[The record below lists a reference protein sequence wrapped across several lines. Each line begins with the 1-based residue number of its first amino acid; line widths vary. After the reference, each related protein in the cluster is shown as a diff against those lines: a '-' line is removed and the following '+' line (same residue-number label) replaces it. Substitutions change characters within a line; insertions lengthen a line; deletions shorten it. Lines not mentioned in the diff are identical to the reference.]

1 MGLRTRKDS
10 FALVRLRFLA
20 LAAVFAV
27 PAHAQDATWSGNPA
41 NRNFN
46 AGANWNPASVPGAGD
61 TAIFGTS
68 TVLNPR
74 LNNNRQ
80 IGGILLQAGAGD
92 YTLSTNGNQL
102 RIGGAG
108 ISIQAGSLRI
118 RNDGRLRFQNFA
130 TAGSALLV
138 NLPLGQ
144 LQFEDDS
151 SAGMATIRNRMGG
164 MVEFRNRSTAANAN
178 ITNEG
183 TQGLAFYNQSTAG
196 NATIVTD
203 VDGGMAF
210 FNRATAA
217 DATIDVSG
225 FLGLN
230 FFDRS
235 DAGSALIR
243 TRAGGETLFWD
254 QGSGGNARFQTDA
267 GGLVDFALSTGANND
282 GNHTAGSIAGAGNYS
297 IGFGNTLT
305 VGSNNL
311 STEVSGII
319 QDDCGCGPP
328 GPGATLIKT
337 GTGTLTLSGINT
349 YTGPTGVL
357 GGTLVVNGS
366 IASSGV
372 LAIGPGATV
381 GGTGVLTTTFMSPGA
396 TLAPGSSIGTITVN
410 GLLSFAPGS
419 TYAVEIGTGA
429 SDLTVVTAT
438 AALNG
443 ADVNLAFVPGAL
455 IGKRYMI
462 LTAAGGL
469 GGTTFGAL
477 NGSTGGF
484 QASLS
489 YDPDAVYLDLAI
501 NIGGG
506 AGLTDNQRPVAG
518 AITRA
523 FDITGIPFQF
533 AGLTPE
539 QLTQVSGEITS
550 GAMGAGFLTSDR
562 FLSLLSDPSLG
573 GSLPGGGEP
582 AAYGET
588 ETRTGK
594 ADRAYAALLGT
605 SAEHSTNPVDAAFA
619 SRWRGWGAVYG
630 GAERVG
636 GDPTVVGSATLN
648 ASAWGMAS
656 GGDYRLADGRV
667 GFAFGI
673 GGSTFGLANGLG
685 SGNALS
691 FQAGLHGS
699 QDFGDAYISGALAYG
714 LHATRTNRAVPGDTL
729 SARFNAQTLSARAE
743 TGYRF
748 DFGQTRLSPYAA
760 IQATGYFLPAY
771 AEASAAGGAFA
782 LAYGAQSE
790 ASVRTEVGAR
800 VVHDLGGVILTGRAA
815 WAWNVASARG
825 VSASFQSLPGQ
836 TFTVNGARPAPHAL
850 LLDAGL
856 EAALAHNVSAS
867 VTLNGEFSRNV
878 TSYGAKA
885 KFTWTW

>member
-1 MGLRTRKDS
+1 MRTRKNS
-10 FALVRLRFLA
+10 FAPVCLRFFA

-27 PAHAQDATWSGNPA
+27 PAQAQDATWLDTPG

-46 AGANWNPASVPGAGD
+46 ASANWNPASTPGAGD
-61 TAIFGTS
+61 TAIFGAS

-80 IGGILLQAGAGD
+80 IGGILLRTGAGA

-164 MVEFRNRSTAANAN
+164 MVEFRNRSTAANASIVN
-178 ITNEG
+178 DG

-196 NATIVTD
+196 SATIVTN

-210 FNRATAA
+210 FNRSTAA
-217 DATIDVSG
+217 GATIDVSG

-230 FFDRS
+230 FFDRA

-243 TRAGGETLFWD
+243 THAGGETVFWD
-254 QGSGGNARFQTDA
+254 RGSGGNARFETDA
-267 GGLVDFALSTGANND
+267 GGLVDFALSSGANND
-282 GNHTAGSIAGAGNYS
+282 GNHTAGSIAGAGNYA
-297 IGFGNTLT
+297 IGFGNVLT

-311 STEVSGII
+311 STEVSGVI

-328 GPGATLIKT
+328 GPGATLVKT

-349 YTGPTGVL
+349 YTGLTGVL

-366 IASSGV
+366 IASSGALGV
-372 LAIGPGATV
+372 GPGATV
-381 GGTGVLTTTFMSPGA
+381 GGTGVLTTTFMNPGA
-396 TLAPGSSIGTITVN
+396 ALAPGNSIGTITVD
-410 GLLSFAPGS
+410 GLLNFAPGS
-419 TYAVEIGTGA
+419 TYAVEVGTGA
-429 SDLTVVTAT
+429 SDLTIVTAT

-443 ADVNLAFVPGAL
+443 ADVNLAFMPGAL
-455 IGKRYMI
+455 IGKRYTI

-477 NGSTGGF
+477 TGSTGGF
-484 QASLS
+484 QASFS
-489 YDPDAVYLDLAI
+489 YDPDTVYLDLAI
-501 NIGGG
+501 NPGGG
-506 AGLTDNQRPVAG
+506 AGLTENQRAVAG

-523 FDITGIPFQF
+523 FDTTGIPLQF

-539 QLTQVSGEITS
+539 QLNQISGEIAS
-550 GAMGAGFLTSDR
+550 GAMGAGFLVSDR
-562 FLSLLSDPSLG
+562 FLSILGDPSLG
-573 GSLPGGGEP
+573 GGTTAMEP
-582 AAYGET
+582 AAYAE
-588 ETRTGK
+588 ETGK

-605 SAEHSTNPVDAAFA
+605 SATHAADPVDATFA

-630 GAERVG
+630 GGERIG
-636 GDPTVVGSATLN
+636 GDPTAVGSATLS
-648 ASAWGMAS
+648 AGAWGVAA
-656 GGDYRLADGRV
+656 GVDYRLADGRF
-667 GFAFGI
+667 GFALGG

-685 SGNALS
+685 SGSAVS
-691 FQAGLHGS
+691 FNAGLYGS
-699 QDFGDAYISGALAYG
+699 QDFGDAYISGVLAYG
-714 LHATRTNRAVPGDTL
+714 LHATRTSRAVPGDTL
-729 SARFNAQTLSARAE
+729 SARFTAQSLSARAE
-743 TGYRF
+743 AGYRF
-748 DFGQTRLSPYAA
+748 HWGETQLSPYAA

-771 AEASAAGGAFA
+771 AEASAAGGVFA
-782 LAYGAQSE
+782 LAYRAQSE
-790 ASVRTEVGAR
+790 ASVRTEVGTR
-800 VVHDLGGVILTGRAA
+800 VAHDLGGVMLTGRAA
-815 WAWNVASARG
+815 WAWNVANARS

-836 TFTVNGARPAPHAL
+836 NFTINGARPAPHAL
-850 LLDAGL
+850 LLDAGI
-856 EAALAHNVSAS
+856 EAALAHNVSAR
-867 VTLNGEFSRNV
+867 VTLNSEFSRNV
-878 TSYGAKA
+878 TSYGARA
-885 KFTWTW
+885 KLTWTW